1 MEVNFLA
8 LRIQQNFNLVI
19 RCFCRMYL
27 LDVLTMVNKQMMDK
41 RNDQP
46 NIRIPYRTHTLR
58 ARVFLGKESNAPIN
72 LMFHAPNPSSVP
84 GGRNGEFE
92 PCLARVGNF
101 DLEVSVLFRGIH
113 KLF

>member
-1 MEVNFLA
+1 M
-8 LRIQQNFNLVI
+8 
-19 RCFCRMYL
+19 C
-27 LDVLTMVNKQMMDK
+27 
-41 RNDQP
+41 
-46 NIRIPYRTHTLR
+46 
-58 ARVFLGKESNAPIN
+58 LGKESNAPIN

-113 KLF
+113 ELF